1 MHRELEHQTPAH
13 VARPQMKALRE
24 FDRCSDL
31 KRIAVRTL
39 VATGTDDL
47 LVKPPNF
54 RLIARPISGAC
65 LEMLD
70 GLGHR
75 AIWEAPEEMAGLAG
89 DFLTGPRPTP
99 ISKQI

>member
-1 MHRELEHQTPAH
+1 MHRELEHPTPAH

-24 FDRCSDL
+24 FDRYSDL

-39 VATGTDDL
+39 VAAGTDDL

-54 RLIARPISGAC
+54 RLIARHISGAC

-99 ISKQI
+99 

>member
-24 FDRCSDL
+24 FDRYSDL

-47 LVKPPNF
+47 LVKPTNF
-54 RLIARPISGAC
+54 RLIARHISGAC